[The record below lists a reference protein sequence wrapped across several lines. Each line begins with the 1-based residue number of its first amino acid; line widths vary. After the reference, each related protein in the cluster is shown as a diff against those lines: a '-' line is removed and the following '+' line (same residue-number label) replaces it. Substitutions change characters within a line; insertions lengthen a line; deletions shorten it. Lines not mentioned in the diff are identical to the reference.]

1 MITNLKPK
9 ESIIIENTNNDLNN
23 AIAICEFQL
32 QSYNK
37 LFQSCLSSVDEVANE
52 FNLQRFLN
60 YYSNKCSQIEILR
73 LELLK
78 NVLKNEYQFFVDNNF
93 QYSIDYINRTLRFIR
108 V

>member
-1 MITNLKPK
+1 MITNLKLK

-23 AIAICEFQL
+23 AIAISEFQL

-37 LFQSCLSSVDEVANE
+37 LFQSCLNNVNEVANE

-60 YYSNKCSQIEILR
+60 EYSNKCAEIETFR

-78 NVLKNEYQFFVDNNF
+78 DALKNEYQFFIDNNF
-93 QYSIDYINRTLRFIR
+93 QYNIDYINRTLRVIR